1 MALGKFPRRSVLLAG
16 AAILGSCAHG
26 PSPHSEVLKQMTITA
41 DDVVHLIADLEKGAN
56 AWVNG
61 QLEETASTTF
71 TQANEMVL
79 VGPFGGAPLKGEGEW
94 GARQSAAVKAF
105 TEGNTKLELVDW
117 QAGGDLL
124 VLVLIERG
132 QTRFAGQSSLQPWV
146 LRTTQVF
153 RRSDQ
158 NKWVRLLRHADPLAD
173 FRPTPAT
180 AALARGE

>member
-1 MALGKFPRRSVLLAG
+1 MRKLPRRYFLLAS
-16 AAILGSCAHG
+16 AVVLASCAHD
-26 PSPHSEVLKQMTITA
+26 PNSEARKQMTIAA
-41 DDVVHLIADLEKGAN
+41 DEVVRLVADLEKGAN

-61 QLEETASTTF
+61 KLEETASTDF
-71 TQANEMVL
+71 TQSDEMVL
-79 VGPFGGAPLKGEGEW
+79 VGPFGGAPLKGRADW

-105 TEGNTKLELVDW
+105 SDGSTKLELVDW

-132 QTRFAGQSSLQPWV
+132 QTRFSGQPSPQPWV

-153 RRSDQ
+153 RRSGQ
-158 NKWVRLLRHADPLAD
+158 SSWIRLVRHADPLAD
-173 FRPTPAT
+173 FRTPPAT